1 MGEKMGKA
9 YVYELMDA
17 ASIANVALKD
27 VQGKFFIE
35 PIRTSTQTG
44 VLPETDLYKF
54 ELIQFFTRTKAKAVT
69 MLICH
74 LKTDQA
80 NGQADLEDHLRAINN
95 LGPFE
100 FRYKVFG
107 ASGSLQASLEAA
119 SLFIRGSRTLAE
131 SDFKNAA
138 TWQVAADANGVA
150 VVGRGYGSNFEKDCR
165 SVALCFAYKSIL
177 NGLIVDLSKVGLAKG
192 ANAETKLKEWA
203 YFMSAYYFVLPI
215 SQHTNALCEIYSAV
229 NSRQKLAILAAEAT
243 EQLQLLAKLVRLERT
258 EEQSARDKKFQIGL
272 TLLGLFIGMLQIF
285 QLTPEIV
292 GKSWHAWLIWL
303 GVN

>member
-1 MGEKMGKA
+1 MGKA

-17 ASIANVALKD
+17 TSIGNGSLKD

-35 PIRTSTQTG
+35 PIKTSTQTG
-44 VLPETDLYKF
+44 TLPETVLYKF
-54 ELIQFFTRTKAKAVT
+54 EVIRFFTHTKSKAVT

-80 NGQADLEDHLRAINN
+80 NSQVELEEHLKAMKDLGLFELR
-95 LGPFE
+95 F
-100 FRYKVFG
+100 KVFG
-107 ASGSLQASLEAA
+107 ASGALQTHLETA
-119 SLFIRGSRTLAE
+119 SLFIRGSKTLTE

-138 TWQVAADANGVA
+138 AWQVAADANGVA
-150 VVGRGYGSNFEKDCR
+150 IVGKGYGSNFEKDCR
-165 SVALCFAYKSIL
+165 SVALCFAYKSVL

-192 ANAETKLKEWA
+192 ANAEHKLKEWA

-229 NSRQKLAILAAEAT
+229 NTRQKLAILAAEAT

-272 TLLGLFIGMLQIF
+272 TMLGLFIGMLQIF

-292 GKSWHAWLIWL
+292 GKSWHACMDDLAWR
-303 GVN
+303 

>member
-1 MGEKMGKA
+1 MGKA

-17 ASIANVALKD
+17 TSIGNGSLKD

-35 PIRTSTQTG
+35 PIKTSTQTG
-44 VLPETDLYKF
+44 TLPETVLYKF
-54 ELIQFFTRTKAKAVT
+54 EVIRFFTHTKSKAVT

-80 NGQADLEDHLRAINN
+80 NSQVEVEDHLKTMKD
-95 LGPFE
+95 LGSFE
-100 FRYKVFG
+100 LRFKVFG
-107 ASGSLQASLEAA
+107 ASGTLQTHLEAA
-119 SLFIRGSRTLAE
+119 SLFIRGSKTLTE

-150 VVGRGYGSNFEKDCR
+150 IVGKGYGSNFDKDCR

-177 NGLIVDLSKVGLAKG
+177 NGLIVDLSKVGLDKG
-192 ANAETKLKEWA
+192 ANAERRLKEWA

-229 NSRQKLAILAAEAT
+229 NTRQKLAILAAEAT

-272 TLLGLFIGMLQIF
+272 TMLGLFIGMLQIF

-292 GKSWHAWLIWL
+292 SKSWHAWMIWL